1 MSKIEFMQGNMA
13 CCEGALAAGCN
24 FFGGYPITP
33 STEIAELMAMRL
45 PKRGG
50 TFIQMEDEIA
60 SMGSIIGASWTGA
73 RAMTATSG
81 PGFSLMMENIGYAV
95 MTETPCV
102 VVNIQRGGP
111 STGQPTMTAQGDMMQ
126 CRFGSHGDMA
136 TIAVVPSTVQ
146 EMYELT
152 VKAFNLADRFR
163 VPTFV
168 MSDETIG
175 HMRERI
181 TIPDSVEIIPRKPLM
196 KGELPFAAD
205 DDGVP
210 GFPQFGGGHRVHVTG
225 LTHDERGY
233 PNTTDP
239 DVHEKLVTRLYHK
252 VESKR
257 HEIADYDAVN
267 TEAEVVFVTY
277 GPGARTVRQVLHDHP
292 NECIGHLN
300 LRIVWPFPE
309 DTLKLFSNAK
319 TFIVPELNLGQMA
332 REVARHMSGQK
343 VLSMPKIGGLI
354 HTPAELYAAV
364 EAER

>member
-1 MSKIEFMQGNMA
+1 
-13 CCEGALAAGCN
+13 
-24 FFGGYPITP
+24 
-33 STEIAELMAMRL
+33 
-45 PKRGG
+45 
-50 TFIQMEDEIA
+50 
-60 SMGSIIGASWTGA
+60 
-73 RAMTATSG
+73 
-81 PGFSLMMENIGYAV
+81 
-95 MTETPCV
+95 
-102 VVNIQRGGP
+102 
-111 STGQPTMTAQGDMMQ
+111 
-126 CRFGSHGDMA
+126 MA